1 MLEHHGFSNYYEVLK
16 IDQGACVDE
25 IKRSFR
31 KLVKEYHPD
40 RNGNKPGAETKVK
53 QVIQAYKMLSDRSR
67 RDQYDRML
75 GVVKG
80 RNGSV
85 LKKWQDTANFQARAM
100 LMDLLEQRGRQA
112 LKNYGRLKK
121 DVEDF
126 SLLSC
131 FSFKDFIDCAF
142 LLGEECEKQRRYVE
156 ALEFYEDA
164 YIRLEQGSRRQY
176 LFDEIKDRI
185 QKIYCR
191 RLARSVGPKEAIEY
205 YEKALELKLDKSE
218 AAQVYKK
225 MAESYLKLGDY
236 YSAAAHLNLALSLK
250 PNLRGVQRVCDK
262 LTPHIRLNGLAAQA
276 SHSDER

>member
-1 MLEHHGFSNYYEVLK
+1 MLEHHGFANYYEVLK
-16 IDQGACVDE
+16 VDQAACTDE

-40 RNGNKPGAETKVK
+40 SNGNKPGAETKVK

-80 RNGSV
+80 RNGSI
-85 LKKWQDTANFQARAM
+85 LKKWQDTANFRARAI
-100 LMDLLEQRGRQA
+100 LMDLLEHRGRQA
-112 LKNYGRLKK
+112 LKNYDRLKR

-131 FSFKDFIDCAF
+131 FSFKDFIDCTF

-176 LFDEIKDRI
+176 LFGEIKDRI

-191 RLARSVGPKEAIEY
+191 RLTRSAGPKEAIEY

-250 PNLRGVQRVCDK
+250 PNLRGVQRVSDK
-262 LTPHIRLNGLAAQA
+262 LTPHIRLNGLASQA
-276 SHSDER
+276 SHVTQ

>member
-1 MLEHHGFSNYYEVLK
+1 MLEHNGVANYYEVLK
-16 IDQGACVDE
+16 VDQGACADE

-40 RNGNKPGAETKVK
+40 RNGDMPGAETKVK

-85 LKKWQDTANFQARAM
+85 LKKWQDTANFQARAI
-100 LMDLLEQRGRQA
+100 LMDLLEQKGWQA

-121 DVEDF
+121 DVEGF

-131 FSFKDFIDCAF
+131 FSFKDFIDCTF

-225 MAESYLKLGDY
+225 MAESYLKLGKG
-236 YSAAAHLNLALSLK
+236 STTSL
-250 PNLRGVQRVCDK
+250 PPTSV
-262 LTPHIRLNGLAAQA
+262 
-276 SHSDER
+276 